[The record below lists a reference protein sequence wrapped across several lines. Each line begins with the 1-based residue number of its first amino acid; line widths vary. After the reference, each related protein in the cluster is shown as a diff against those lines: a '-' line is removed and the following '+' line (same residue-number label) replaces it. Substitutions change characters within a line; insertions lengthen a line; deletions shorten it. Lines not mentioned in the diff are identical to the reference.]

1 MAGILDI
8 LSNMR
13 NNRAME
19 PGGIPA
25 PSGPAPAGGGMP
37 AQAPAMLGQTPAAVN
52 QMPPIPMPV
61 RPPAPAPVP
70 PNPMPSQNIPA
81 PSMQPPAMTPPNIPP
96 PSMPSP
102 NISPPSLPPA
112 PSSGVTPMDIYQA
125 MNAVDSSVFAAPDA
139 PGIMNAPLAVQ
150 PSGAPEFNPN
160 QLTNSMSNFIQ
171 LMEKMK

>member
-25 PSGPAPAGGGMP
+25 SGGPAPAGGGMP
-37 AQAPAMLGQTPAAVN
+37 GQMPAAVN
-52 QMPPIPMPV
+52 QMPPIPMPMK
-61 RPPAPAPVP
+61 PPAPAPVP
-70 PNPMPSQNIPA
+70 PSPVPRVSMPA
-81 PSMQPPAMTPPNIPP
+81 PSMPPPAMTPPNIPP

-102 NISPPSLPPA
+102 NIPPPSLPPA

-125 MNAVDSSVFAAPDA
+125 MNSVDSTVFAAPDA

-150 PSGAPEFNPN
+150 PSGSPQFDPN
-160 QLTNSMSNFIQ
+160 QLTNSMSSFMQ